1 MWSHGIPVRCLQ
13 SPRRSRGLRPL
24 HTKPNKATLVDVHG
38 ELVISYLFQREMR
51 QRLGNQSTFPTRAA
65 GIEALAS
72 AAAHRVL
79 LAESWNAGQ
88 RRGCNPETARQVH
101 GPWVPQP
108 ALLVTTAAGVPL
120 LASDAAC
127 SSTGLVTNCGS
138 SRRKVSSSCK

>member
-1 MWSHGIPVRCLQ
+1 MPAVPQEEQRASATSHKTKQGHFGRCA
-13 SPRRSRGLRPL
+13 R
-24 HTKPNKATLVDVHG
+24 
-38 ELVISYLFQREMR
+38 ELVISYLFQREMK

-88 RRGCNPETARQVH
+88 RRGCNPETARQAH